1 LDCNDDRMFWKNR
14 INRLLSYD
22 ASLDVVKLTGGWF
35 ANSAEPRFKLPTEAR
50 FVSPMYKE
58 TGREHFV
65 VGIHKPVKL
74 TGRGQKL
81 TSAAE
86 LPVSLRLTS
95 IDASRENNSPPIG
108 EASVAMQIR

>member
-1 LDCNDDRMFWKNR
+1 MFWKNR

-58 TGREHFV
+58 TGEGTFCGRYTQARQTHRAGAKTDKRSGTARESPSHFHRC
-65 VGIHKPVKL
+65 ITRKQL
-74 TGRGQKL
+74 TTHR
-81 TSAAE
+81 
-86 LPVSLRLTS
+86 
-95 IDASRENNSPPIG
+95 
-108 EASVAMQIR
+108 

>member
-1 LDCNDDRMFWKNR
+1 M
-14 INRLLSYD
+14 
-22 ASLDVVKLTGGWF
+22 
-35 ANSAEPRFKLPTEAR
+35 
-50 FVSPMYKE
+50 
-58 TGREHFV
+58 

>member
-1 LDCNDDRMFWKNR
+1 VALAVPLLKGRHS
-14 INRLLSYD
+14 RLSQT
-22 ASLDVVKLTGGWF
+22 AQ
-35 ANSAEPRFKLPTEAR
+35 NPRFKRPPEAR

-58 TGREHFV
+58 TGGGNILWSV
-65 VGIHKPVKL
+65 YTSPSNSQGGGK
-74 TGRGQKL
+74 KL

>member
-1 LDCNDDRMFWKNR
+1 LKGRHSQ
-14 INRLLSYD
+14 LSQT
-22 ASLDVVKLTGGWF
+22 AQ
-35 ANSAEPRFKLPTEAR
+35 NPRFKRPTEAR

-58 TGREHFV
+58 TGGGNIFV
-65 VGIHKPVKL
+65 VGINKPVKL

-86 LPVSLRLTS
+86 LPGSLRLTS
-95 IDASRENNSPPIG
+95 IDASRENHSPPIG